1 MNDIKAKIIIGSKP
15 EPETIRELEQLGKTP
30 PGQPMGFFVF
40 ELDYNGRIFY
50 CSWSGGELTEEG
62 VRLSLVGKAAMECLK
77 NLPMGSD
84 DLFVFQQMRRGR
96 TPLKQ
101 KICEVLDNT
110 PEHTKICFFGDINGE
125 LQGEIAKIFTP
136 TGLID
141 LF

>member
-1 MNDIKAKIIIGSKP
+1 
-15 EPETIRELEQLGKTP
+15 
-30 PGQPMGFFVF
+30 
-40 ELDYNGRIFY
+40 
-50 CSWSGGELTEEG
+50 

-110 PEHTKICFFGDINGE
+110 PERASLATSMVSFRVR
-125 LQGEIAKIFTP
+125 
-136 TGLID
+136 
-141 LF
+141 